1 MGAKSMSLTV
11 LMSLLMFVS
20 HGCGWSR
27 SQAPSWIQ
35 GASREYPAERFLTG
49 VGQAES
55 KPVAGERAYGAV
67 AKIFKAE
74 ITAQSQDW
82 ESYLVMEK
90 RGQTNTERHLTL
102 DQITKVSTDKVIEN
116 VRLLD
121 TWVDPGTGQ
130 HYALAGMDRN
140 QAAAALV
147 ERMHELDQAVETEL
161 AEARQTQDKLAKV
174 RNLRRA
180 AKNLVLREAYNTDL
194 RVIRTSGQG
203 DPPSHRVADLTTE
216 LEQFMAEHL
225 LVAVEVSG
233 DQADVT
239 RRAVTEGLLR
249 EGLPVIRQ
257 QPDSTSPELLVKGA
271 VQLWDVSIPDPR
283 FRYAR
288 WCSDFVIT
296 EAATQRI
303 VGAVSI
309 GGREGHLTQTEAM
322 ARAIRVMQQELTSH
336 LAKTLAG
343 YVYGDAAPPNRTAAC
358 FLPGEG
364 AGESLIVIRESQD
377 FGTRLFPSLCSS
389 RNE

>member
-1 MGAKSMSLTV
+1 MLAKSMSLTV
-11 LMSLLMFVS
+11 LMGLLMTVF

-27 SQAPSWIQ
+27 STAPSWIQ
-35 GASREYPAERFLTG
+35 GASPEYPAERYLTG

-55 KPVAGERAYGAV
+55 KTVAGERAYGAV

-116 VRLLD
+116 VKLLD
-121 TWVDPGTGQ
+121 MWADPKTGQ
-130 HYALAGMDRN
+130 HYALAGMDRA
-140 QAAAALV
+140 QAGAALI
-147 ERMHELDQAVETEL
+147 ERMNELDQAVETEL
-161 AEARQTQDKLAKV
+161 AEAHQTQDKLAKV

-180 AKNLVLREAYNTDL
+180 IKNLVLREAYNADL
-194 RVIRTSGQG
+194 RVIRASGQG
-203 DPPSHRVADLTTE
+203 NPPSHRVADLTSE

-225 LVAVEVSG
+225 PVAVEVSG

-239 RRAVTEGLLR
+239 RRAVMEGLLR
-249 EGLPVIRQ
+249 EGLVVSQ
-257 QPDSTSPELLVKGA
+257 NGDSTSPELLVKGA

-296 EAATQRI
+296 EVATQRI

-309 GGREGHLTQTEAM
+309 GGREGHLTPTEAM
-322 ARAIRVMQQELTSH
+322 SRAIRVMQQELTSH

-343 YVYGDAAPPNRTAAC
+343 YIYGDVVPPTE
-358 FLPGEG
+358 LPPASCPVKEVKPP
-364 AGESLIVIRESQD
+364 LPLQ
-377 FGTRLFPSLCSS
+377 PSNL
-389 RNE
+389 NP

>member
-1 MGAKSMSLTV
+1 MSEKSISVIVVMG
-11 LMSLLMFVS
+11 LLMVVS
-20 HGCGWSR
+20 QGCGWSR
-27 SQAPSWIQ
+27 SKAPLWIQ
-35 GASREYPAERFLTG
+35 GASPDYPAERYLTG

-55 KPVAGERAYGAV
+55 KTVAGERAYGAV

-74 ITAQSQDW
+74 ITARSQDW
-82 ESYLVMEK
+82 ESYLMLEK

-116 VRLLD
+116 VKLLD
-121 TWVDPGTGQ
+121 SWIDPKTGQ
-130 HYALAGMDRN
+130 HYALAGMDRA
-140 QAAAALV
+140 QAGAALAD
-147 ERMHELDQAVETEL
+147 RMTELDQTVETEL
-161 AEARQTQDKLAKV
+161 AEAHQTQDKLAKV

-180 AKNLVLREAYNTDL
+180 AKNLVLREALNADL
-194 RVIRTSGQG
+194 RVIRASGQG
-203 DPPSHRVADLTTE
+203 NPPPHRVADLTSE

-249 EGLPVIRQ
+249 EGLPVISQ
-257 QPDSTSPELLVKGA
+257 NGEGASPELLVKGA

-288 WCSDFVIT
+288 WCSDFVII
-296 EAATQRI
+296 EPGTQRI

-309 GGREGHLTQTEAM
+309 GGREGHLTPSEAM
-322 ARAIRVMQQELTSH
+322 SRAVRVMQQELTAH

-343 YVYGDAAPPNRTAAC
+343 YVYGDTVPPTELPPAAC
-358 FLPGEG
+358 PVKG
-364 AGESLIVIRESQD
+364 VK
-377 FGTRLFPSLCSS
+377 
-389 RNE
+389 

>member
-1 MGAKSMSLTV
+1 MLAKSISLTV
-11 LMSLLMFVS
+11 LMGLLMTGS
-20 HGCGWSR
+20 HGCGWSH
-27 SQAPSWIQ
+27 SNAPSWIQ
-35 GASREYPAERFLTG
+35 GASPEYPSERYLTG

-55 KPVAGERAYGAV
+55 RTVAGERAYGAV

-116 VRLLD
+116 VKLFD
-121 TWVDPGTGQ
+121 TWVDSKTGQ
-130 HYALAGMDRN
+130 HYALAGMDRA
-140 QAAAALV
+140 QAGAALV
-147 ERMHELDQAVETEL
+147 ERMNELDQAVETEL

-180 AKNLVLREAYNTDL
+180 VKNLVLREAYNTDL
-194 RVIRTSGQG
+194 RVIRSSGQG
-203 DPPSHRVADLTTE
+203 NPPSHRVADLTSE
-216 LEQFMAEHL
+216 LEQFMAEQL

-249 EGLPVIRQ
+249 EGLVISQ
-257 QPDSTSPELLVKGA
+257 NGDNTSPELLVKGA

-296 EAATQRI
+296 EVATQRI

-309 GGREGHLTQTEAM
+309 GGREGHLTPTEAM
-322 ARAIRVMQQELTSH
+322 SRAIRVMQQELTSH

-343 YVYGDAAPPNRTAAC
+343 YIYGDAAPPTELPPASCPGKDHVNR
-358 FLPGEG
+358 
-364 AGESLIVIRESQD
+364 
-377 FGTRLFPSLCSS
+377 
-389 RNE
+389 

>member
-1 MGAKSMSLTV
+1 MLAKSIVLT
-11 LMSLLMFVS
+11 LLMGFLMTVS
-20 HGCGWSR
+20 YGCGWSR
-27 SQAPSWIQ
+27 SNPPPWIQ
-35 GASREYPAERFLTG
+35 GGSPEYPVERYLTG
-49 VGQAES
+49 VGQGES
-55 KPVAGERAYGAV
+55 KTVAGERAYGAV

-116 VRLLD
+116 VKILD
-121 TWVDPGTGQ
+121 TWVDSKTRQ
-130 HYALAGMDRN
+130 YYALAGMDRA
-140 QAAAALV
+140 QAGAALV
-147 ERMHELDQAVETEL
+147 ERMNELDQAVETEL
-161 AEARQTQDKLAKV
+161 AEAHQTQDKLAKV

-180 AKNLVLREAYNTDL
+180 VKNLVLREAYNADL

-203 DPPSHRVADLTTE
+203 NPPPHRVADLTSE
-216 LEQFMAEHL
+216 LEQFMAAHL

-233 DQADVT
+233 DQAEVT
-239 RRAVTEGLLR
+239 RRAVMEGLLR
-249 EGLPVIRQ
+249 EGVVLSQ
-257 QPDSTSPELLVKGA
+257 NGESTSPELLVKGA

-296 EAATQRI
+296 EVATQRI

-309 GGREGHLTQTEAM
+309 GGREGHLTSPEAM
-322 ARAIRVMQQELTSH
+322 SRAIRVMQQELTSH

-343 YVYGDAAPPNRTAAC
+343 YIYGDAAPPIE
-358 FLPGEG
+358 LPPASCPKKEDKPP
-364 AGESLIVIRESQD
+364 SQPPN
-377 FGTRLFPSLCSS
+377 LHPL
-389 RNE
+389 

>member
-1 MGAKSMSLTV
+1 MLAKSMSLTV
-11 LMSLLMFVS
+11 LMGVGLLMAVS
-20 HGCGWSR
+20 DGCGWSR
-27 SQAPSWIQ
+27 SNAPSWIQ
-35 GASREYPAERFLTG
+35 GASPEYPAERYLTG

-55 KPVAGERAYGAV
+55 TTVAGERAYGAV

-82 ESYLVMEK
+82 ESYLVLEK

-116 VRLLD
+116 VKVLD
-121 TWVDPGTGQ
+121 TWVDPKTGQ
-130 HYALAGMDRN
+130 HYALAGMDRG
-140 QAAAALV
+140 QAGAALL
-147 ERMHELDQAVETEL
+147 EHMNELDQAVETEL
-161 AEARQTQDKLAKV
+161 TEAHQTQDKLAKV

-180 AKNLVLREAYNTDL
+180 AKNLVLREAYNADL
-194 RVIRTSGQG
+194 RVIRASGQG
-203 DPPSHRVADLTTE
+203 NPPAHRVADLTSE

-233 DQADVT
+233 DQAGVT

-249 EGLPVIRQ
+249 EGLPVISQ
-257 QPDSTSPELLVKGA
+257 NGGGTSPELLVKGA

-296 EAATQRI
+296 EVATQRI
-303 VGAVSI
+303 VGAVSL
-309 GGREGHLTQTEAM
+309 GGREGHLTPSEAM
-322 ARAIRVMQQELTSH
+322 SRAVRVMQQELTSH

-343 YVYGDAAPPNRTAAC
+343 YVYGDTVPPTELPPAAC
-358 FLPGEG
+358 PAKEH
-364 AGESLIVIRESQD
+364 VIR
-377 FGTRLFPSLCSS
+377 
-389 RNE
+389 

>member
-1 MGAKSMSLTV
+1 MSAMSLAVIVVIGLVVTAAQR
-11 LMSLLMFVS
+11 
-20 HGCGWSR
+20 CGWSR
-27 SQAPSWIQ
+27 STAPSWVQ
-35 GASREYPAERFLTG
+35 GASSQYPPERYLTG

-55 KPVAGERAYGAV
+55 QAVAGERAYGAV

-82 ESYLVMEK
+82 ESYLVLEK

-116 VRLLD
+116 VKLLD
-121 TWVDPGTGQ
+121 TWTDPKTGQ
-130 HYALAGMDRN
+130 HYALAGMDRA
-140 QAAAALV
+140 QAGAALV
-147 ERMHELDQAVETEL
+147 ERMNELDQTVETEL
-161 AEARQTQDKLAKV
+161 AEAHQTQDKLAKV

-180 AKNLVLREAYNTDL
+180 AKNLVLREALNADL
-194 RVIRTSGQG
+194 RVIRVSGQG
-203 DPPSHRVADLTTE
+203 NPPPHRVADLTSE

-249 EGLPVIRQ
+249 EGLPVIS
-257 QPDSTSPELLVKGA
+257 PNGEGKSPELLVKGV

-288 WCSDFVIT
+288 WCSDFVVT
-296 EAATQRI
+296 EAGTQRV
-303 VGAVSI
+303 VGAVSL
-309 GGREGHLTQTEAM
+309 GGREGHLTSSEAM
-322 ARAIRVMQQELTSH
+322 SRAVRVMQQELTSH

-343 YVYGDAAPPNRTAAC
+343 YVYGDTVPPTELPPAAC
-358 FLPGEG
+358 P
-364 AGESLIVIRESQD
+364 VK
-377 FGTRLFPSLCSS
+377 PSTK
-389 RNE
+389 

>member
-1 MGAKSMSLTV
+1 MLARSISVTV
-11 LMSLLMFVS
+11 VIGLLMTVS
-20 HGCGWSR
+20 YGCGWSR
-27 SQAPSWIQ
+27 SKPPSWIQ
-35 GASREYPAERFLTG
+35 STSPDYPAERYLTG

-55 KPVAGERAYGAV
+55 NAVAAERAYGAV

-82 ESYLVMEK
+82 ESYLVLEK

-116 VRLLD
+116 VKILD
-121 TWVDPGTGQ
+121 TWTDRKTGQ
-130 HYALAGMDRN
+130 HYALAGMDRA
-140 QAAAALV
+140 QAGAALI
-147 ERMHELDQAVETEL
+147 ERMNELDQTVETEL
-161 AEARQTQDKLAKV
+161 AEAHQTQDKLAKV

-180 AKNLVLREAYNTDL
+180 VKNLVLREALNADL
-194 RVIRTSGQG
+194 RVIRASGQG
-203 DPPSHRVADLTTE
+203 NAPSHRVADLTAE

-249 EGLPVIRQ
+249 EGLPVISQ
-257 QPDSTSPELLVKGA
+257 NGEGKSPELLVKGE

-296 EAATQRI
+296 EAGTQRI

-309 GGREGHLTQTEAM
+309 GGREGHLTSSEAM
-322 ARAIRVMQQELTSH
+322 SRAVRVMQQELTAH

-343 YVYGDAAPPNRTAAC
+343 YVYGDTVPPTELPPAAC
-358 FLPGEG
+358 PVK
-364 AGESLIVIRESQD
+364 AIIK
-377 FGTRLFPSLCSS
+377 
-389 RNE
+389 

>member
-343 YVYGDAAPPNRTAAC
+343 YVYGDAAPPTELPPASCPGKEQVNR
-358 FLPGEG
+358 
-364 AGESLIVIRESQD
+364 
-377 FGTRLFPSLCSS
+377 
-389 RNE
+389 